1 MTICSLPPYFGL
13 RQPAQ
18 FTASCA
24 LLNRWLT
31 ANSIRYL
38 AVAILVCTTVWTQ
51 AHAAQLHG
59 NPETY
64 RAVLE
69 RLKPGDNLLLEPGM
83 YRQGMPLHGLRGTQS
98 QPITIRGPDNSSPAI
113 FIGRIGHNTISLS
126 NTAHVRIS
134 SLVLDGNNLEVDA
147 IKAEGRKDCAHV
159 HHIVLEDLLIVR
171 HGADQQVVGISSMCP
186 AWNWVIRRNVIV
198 GAGTGLYLGQS
209 DGSAPFVGGL
219 IEQNLIIDTLG
230 YNLQIKHQNERPSG
244 IGMPTEQARTII
256 RHNLFSKANNAASG
270 IHARP
275 NVLLGHFPRHG
286 SGSEDVHEL
295 TNNVFFCN
303 PVESLVQAEG
313 NMTITGNILV
323 NPAGNAIS
331 IQPHHDIP
339 KHVTLAQNFVAA
351 SGRGVSITAASPSY
365 PQSVTHNWLISPKP
379 LNDEAYSGTP
389 ITPLLPFR
397 SALLRWLE
405 MENGSTTRVKAFD
418 PLVLSANRLCSDQA
432 DGHLSNLPWMQNRL
446 RNHPVCNIIE
456 LLKPSHRKSAPRLKH
471 LESLDSVRHND
482 TINCTL

>member
-1 MTICSLPPYFGL
+1 MTLDLLLKRCLPITL
-13 RQPAQ
+13 
-18 FTASCA
+18 
-24 LLNRWLT
+24 
-31 ANSIRYL
+31 IRFF
-38 AVAILVCTTVWTQ
+38 AVAILTLTTILVP
-51 AHAAQLHG
+51 AHAALLRG

-64 RAVLE
+64 GSVL
-69 RLKPGDNLLLEPGM
+69 RLLQPGDDLILESGL
-83 YRQGMPLHGLRGTQS
+83 YRQGMPLHGLQGTQPR
-98 QPITIRGPDNSSPAI
+98 PITIRGPADGPPAV
-113 FIGRIGHNTISLS
+113 FIGRSGHNTISLS
-126 NTAHVRIS
+126 NTAHVHIS
-134 SLVLDGNNLEVDA
+134 NLTLDGRNLEVDA
-147 IKAEGRKDCAHV
+147 VKAEGRKDCLHV
-159 HHIVLEDLLIVR
+159 HHIILQNLLIVG
-171 HGADQQVVGISSMCP
+171 HGADQQVVAISSKCP

-198 GAGTGLYLGQS
+198 GAGTGLYLGNS

-219 IEQNLIIDTLG
+219 IEQNIVIDTLG
-230 YNLQIKHQNERPSG
+230 YNLQIKHQNERPAG
-244 IGMPTEQARTII
+244 IGMPTGRARTVI
-256 RHNLFSKANNAASG
+256 RHNLFTKAQNAAPG
-270 IHARP
+270 LHARP
-275 NVLLGHFPRHG
+275 NILLGHFPRQG
-286 SGSEDVHEL
+286 SGSEDIHEV
-295 TNNVFFCN
+295 TNNLFFCN
-303 PVESLVQAEG
+303 PVESLMQAEG
-313 NMTITGNILV
+313 NLTITGNILV
-323 NPAGNAIS
+323 NPAGDAVS

-339 KHVTLAQNFVAA
+339 KHVRLDQNFVAA

-365 PQSVTHNWLISPKP
+365 PQSITHNWLISPKP

-432 DGHLSNLPWMQNRL
+432 DGHLSNFPWMQNRL

>member
-24 LLNRWLT
+24 LLNRWLA
-31 ANSIRYL
+31 ANPIRYL

-219 IEQNLIIDTLG
+219 IEQNLVIDTLG

-339 KHVTLAQNFVAA
+339 KHVRLDRNFIAA
-351 SGRGVSITAASPSY
+351 SGRGVSIAYASPSY
-365 PQSVTHNWLISPKP
+365 PQIVIDNWLHSPAPFIGGKQHGNRIGP
-379 LNDEAYSGTP
+379 FPASEATLIQWLGVESD
-389 ITPLLPFR
+389 
-397 SALLRWLE
+397 SSLRF
-405 MENGSTTRVKAFD
+405 NKFS
-418 PLVLSANRLCSDQA
+418 PLVLSASRLCPDLAKKPTPS
-432 DGHLSNLPWMQNRL
+432 LPWMQNPL
-446 RNHPVCNIIE
+446 RDHAACSVVK
-456 LLKPSHRKSAPRLKH
+456 LLVSAPSRPLP
-471 LESLDSVRHND
+471 EPAD
-482 TINCTL
+482 TVPGVVGNTRCVQN

>member
-1 MTICSLPPYFGL
+1 MTIFSPSYFGR

-18 FTASCA
+18 YTASCV
-24 LLNRWLT
+24 LLNQWLA

-38 AVAILVCTTVWTQ
+38 AVTILVCTIVWTQ
-51 AHAAQLHG
+51 AHAAQLRG

-64 RAVLE
+64 RSVLE

-83 YRQGMPLHGLRGTQS
+83 YRQGMPLHGLRGTQL
-98 QPITIRGPDNSSPAI
+98 QPITIRGPDNGPPAL

-126 NTAHVRIS
+126 NTTHVRIS

-244 IGMPTEQARTII
+244 IGMPTEHAQTVI
-256 RHNLFSKANNAASG
+256 RHNLFSKANNAAPG

-275 NVLLGHFPRHG
+275 NVLLGHFPREGPG
-286 SGSEDVHEL
+286 SKDIHEL

-303 PVESLVQAEG
+303 PVESLIQAEG
-313 NMTITGNILV
+313 NLLIAGNIMV
-323 NPAGNAIS
+323 NPAGNAVS
-331 IQPHHDIP
+331 IQPHNDIP
-339 KHVTLAQNFVAA
+339 KQVELHRNFIAA
-351 SGRGVSITAASPSY
+351 SGRGVSITNASPFHPQAVANNWLFSPTPLRGGTQYGNRIAPFLVSRASLMQWLATEIDTVPHSKGFAPLLAAASRACS
-365 PQSVTHNWLISPKP
+365 
-379 LNDEAYSGTP
+379 
-389 ITPLLPFR
+389 R
-397 SALLRWLE
+397 SA
-405 MENGSTTRVKAFD
+405 NGN
-418 PLVLSANRLCSDQA
+418 LSE
-432 DGHLSNLPWMQNRL
+432 LPWMQNVPGS
-446 RNHPVCNIIE
+446 HPACKFVDVLATAKRKPE
-456 LLKPSHRKSAPRLKH
+456 SMESDLLGFGGPDR
-471 LESLDSVRHND
+471 
-482 TINCTL
+482 CTWN